1 MTKTVVVRLGVW
13 NAGRTKRKTVKES
26 ADLFTKNFN
35 LVHTKLK
42 DGFGLFQE
50 WDEADKA
57 DEHGISAKIAGE
69 THKWLRFPSAV
80 PVMIPDEWKLLRRPL
95 PATIKMSDGIARWSP
110 HRVLTKGL
118 VALRSDLGCRFLI
131 GSTHIMR
138 SKPGEADR
146 QRRKHIKRLKNQF
159 HYAAKRDLALVIGM
173 DANDVELEKLHP
185 NAKVLYH
192 RGLDYIIALDS
203 STVKFKHVRKQTV
216 DTTIDGHDLGIVD
229 VEIEY
234 EELAG

>member
-1 MTKTVVVRLGVW
+1 MTKTVVVRIGVW
-13 NAGRTKRKTVKES
+13 NAGRTKNMTVKES
-26 ADLFTKNFN
+26 KALFTKNFK
-35 LVHTKLK
+35 LVHSKLK

-57 DEHGISAKIAGE
+57 DEHSISAKIASE

-95 PATIKMSDGIARWSP
+95 PATLKMSDGIARWSP

-138 SKPGEADR
+138 HKKGEAER

-159 HYAAKRDLALVIGM
+159 RYAEKRDLALLIGL
-173 DANDVELEKLHP
+173 DANDMNLEELHP

-203 STVKFKHVRKQTV
+203 STVKFKRIRKETV
-216 DTTIDGHDLGIVD
+216 NTTIDGHDLGVVD

-234 EELAG
+234 EELVS

>member
-1 MTKTVVVRLGVW
+1 VTKSIVVTFGVW
-13 NAGRTKRKTVKES
+13 NAGRTKNKTIAES
-26 ADLFTKNFN
+26 KRLFTVNFTR
-35 LVHTKLK
+35 VHRRLRN
-42 DGFGLFQE
+42 GFGFFQE

-80 PVMIPDEWKLLRRPL
+80 PVMVPDEFKILRKPRPNTL
-95 PATIKMSDGIARWSP
+95 KMSDGIARWSP

-118 VALRSDLGCRFLI
+118 VALRSDTACQFLV

-138 SKPGEADR
+138 KRKGEADK
-146 QRRKHIKRLKNQF
+146 QRAKHINRLKRQF
-159 HYAAKRDLALVIGM
+159 AQAEAKDDALIIGL
-173 DANDVELEKLHP
+173 DANDLHLPDLHP

-203 STVKFKHVRKQTV
+203 STVKFKRVRKETV
-216 DTTIDGHDLGIVD
+216 DTTIDGHNLGV
-229 VEIEY
+229 VEVEVEY
-234 EELAG
+234 EEAA